1 MKIKICPM
9 TEQLICIPSTDR
21 EERVLSMA
29 AITGAE
35 IRVAVDRPVLVVSND
50 APKAGSVLLSD
61 GD

>member
-29 AITGAE
+29 VITGAE